1 MFVKNEPTESLLF
14 WRQLIDVLF
23 PPSVTQACDFYV
35 FDILNYCLGLMSQ
48 RSDKKWGLDAR
59 NSLCYVYAIHLEP
72 FEACFNAY
80 LLLLKPKR
88 ARYDTGEKVL
98 TTASLPSPKKQ
109 CWSQVSS
116 VYHKSLSVIE
126 KLKLRN
132 VISMRTTTLTDFCK
146 FDMEHMEWSTK
157 PVVAEFGIADQSFA
171 SGRFREGFKATSH
184 TVGSR
189 GVTWVLKKYS
199 KNTLDDIWKTGQ
211 TAENHT
217 RKAVQMYYLARNL
230 AGQFKGKVEN
240 KTLMGSGDTFNNKKG
255 FSWQDEGC
263 VAVW

>member
-1 MFVKNEPTESLLF
+1 MFVKNKPTESLLF

-35 FDILNYCLGLMSQ
+35 FDILNYCLGLISQ

-109 CWSQVSS
+109 CWSQVSRGMLFQWGQLPLLIF
-116 VYHKSLSVIE
+116 V
-126 KLKLRN
+126 N
-132 VISMRTTTLTDFCK
+132 LT
-146 FDMEHMEWSTK
+146 WS
-157 PVVAEFGIADQSFA
+157 
-171 SGRFREGFKATSH
+171 
-184 TVGSR
+184 
-189 GVTWVLKKYS
+189 
-199 KNTLDDIWKTGQ
+199 IWNGPP
-211 TAENHT
+211 
-217 RKAVQMYYLARNL
+217 NL
-230 AGQFKGKVEN
+230 WLQNLG
-240 KTLMGSGDTFNNKKG
+240 
-255 FSWQDEGC
+255 
-263 VAVW
+263 